1 MNTITTMKNTTAQ
14 TGQAGQINDKQL
26 TQFIAAALEI
36 LKKDRDRV
44 VVARRHGVA
53 GYPTATLESIGQ
65 ELGITRE
72 RVRQIEKAALN
83 RMSVADS
90 VDPQLSNPVV
100 AILANT
106 GGIITFANLIDQLK
120 VDQNSAPSLSFLLKL
135 EPQVELLRENDDHLA
150 LVTDAK
156 KYPVKDVIA
165 VHRGLIEAAKKQG
178 GPAKFEALV
187 KHIDGIHS
195 TDALLQLG
203 QASKLL
209 VDFEDRWGLA
219 SWPEVNPKS
228 IRDKAYL
235 VLKHDARPMHFS
247 EIAKAVTQIKPNAKQ
262 VTTQAVH
269 NELIKDKRFVLIGRG
284 IYALQEW
291 GYTPGTVADIITEI
305 LQANSPLAKDE
316 IVRQVLL
323 KRQVKP
329 TTIVLNLQEKSQFER
344 VGKATYRLK
353 ETS

>member
-1 MNTITTMKNTTAQ
+1 MVTTMKNTTGPK
-14 TGQAGQINDKQL
+14 TQIEDKQL
-26 TQFIAAALEI
+26 AQFIAAALEL

-44 VVARRHGVA
+44 VVAKRHGVA
-53 GYPTATLESIGQ
+53 GYNTATLESIGQ

-83 RMSVADS
+83 RMSTAGS
-90 VDPQLSNPVV
+90 VDPQLSNLVV
-100 AILANT
+100 AILT
-106 GGIITFANLIDQLK
+106 EKGGIITFANLVNQL
-120 VDQNSAPSLSFLLKL
+120 NMPTSAAPSLGFLLKL

-150 LVTDAK
+150 IVTAAK
-156 KYPVKDVIA
+156 KYPAKDVMA
-165 VHRGLIEAAKKQG
+165 VHRSLIEAAKRQG
-178 GPAKFEALV
+178 QPTKFDTLV

-195 TDALLQLG
+195 TDALLELG

-209 VDFEDRWGLA
+209 VDFEGRWGLA

-235 VLKHDARPMHFS
+235 VLKRETRPMHFS

-291 GYTPGTVADIITEI
+291 GYQPGTVADIITEI

-316 IVRQVLL
+316 IVRRVLL

-329 TTIVLNLQEKSQFER
+329 TTIVLNLQEKPQFER

-353 ETS
+353 TTS